1 MRGKTQREVTE
12 MKKNILLPIA
22 ACFVL
27 IAAAAVSIGK
37 GNVNKN
43 VSVESTA
50 VSGSDVIINEADV
63 TAEAAYYDYDAD
75 GTNVQFFAVKASD
88 GTVRLALNTC
98 QVCKGSP
105 YAYFEQEG
113 DSFVCQNCGNA
124 FQTDYIGIEHGGC
137 NPVPVTEEYYTSN
150 DGKIT
155 VSAEFLSAY
164 KGSFANWK
172 KGIGDN
178 S

>member
-1 MRGKTQREVTE
+1 
-12 MKKNILLPIA
+12 MKKNIILPIA
-22 ACFVL
+22 ACIVL
-27 IAAAAVSIGK
+27 IAAAAVSISK
-37 GNVNKN
+37 GNANKN
-43 VSVESTA
+43 VSIESTD
-50 VSGSDVIINEADV
+50 VSGRDVIINEADV

-75 GTNVQFFAVKASD
+75 GTNVQLFAVKASD

-98 QVCKGSP
+98 QVCMGSP
-105 YAYFEQEG
+105 YAYFKQEG

-137 NPVPVTEEYYTSN
+137 NPVPVTEEYYTSSN
-150 DGKIT
+150 GKIT

-164 KGSFANWK
+164 KDSFASWK